1 VSSTSS
7 VVGLSTSK
15 TRPSALG
22 ALMQYLHTAEPGR
35 FQPMNSNLG
44 LLPPLAEHIRDKQ
57 QRRARVVER
66 ARADFLEWADTVIT
80 AAAPA

>member
-1 VSSTSS
+1 
-7 VVGLSTSK
+7 
-15 TRPSALG
+15 
-22 ALMQYLHTAEPGR
+22 
-35 FQPMNSNLG
+35 